1 LIRGL
6 KSLNQVGSNIMPNS
20 GFSNNVVI
28 AVPVV
33 KVGSEYYLSPHFG
46 RAPLF
51 ALIEV
56 SSNSYKI
63 RNVVENP
70 YAVHERGKG
79 RGIVEFLVSQGVNAI
94 IVLGIGYG
102 AFYRLKERGI
112 KVYYVPVREQ
122 GKGVVSL
129 SKAIEMCVNKQL
141 EEAVEPREYE

>member
-1 LIRGL
+1 MIRGL

-102 AFYRLKERGI
+102 LSTDLRSAELRYTMFQCKSRVKELYR
-112 KVYYVPVREQ
+112 
-122 GKGVVSL
+122 
-129 SKAIEMCVNKQL
+129 
-141 EEAVEPREYE
+141 